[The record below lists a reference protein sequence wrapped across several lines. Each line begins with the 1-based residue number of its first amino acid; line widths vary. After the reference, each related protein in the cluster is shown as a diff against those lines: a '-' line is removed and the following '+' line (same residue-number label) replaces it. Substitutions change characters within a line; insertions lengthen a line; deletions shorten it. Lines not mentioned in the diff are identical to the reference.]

1 MKVLGWIFAVLG
13 VLNFIIGI
21 IAASEVPEAAGQ
33 KIIGGIT
40 IGILGIFLISRAKKK
55 DHEQE
60 ELDKWNNQ

>member
-40 IGILGIFLISRAKKK
+40 IGVLGIFLISRAKKK
-55 DHEQE
+55 EQE
-60 ELDKWNNQ
+60 TEDQNKWNNQ

>member
-1 MKVLGWIFAVLG
+1 MKVLGWFFAVLG

-40 IGILGIFLISRAKKK
+40 IGVLGIFLISRAKKK
-55 DHEQE
+55 EQE
-60 ELDKWNNQ
+60 TEDQNKWNNQ